1 MNKVK
6 PYLGLIIGL
15 IIFILLSNNIYILFA
30 NVFSLFRV
38 DNRYELDKY
47 MYEEK
52 IENIEKQLLEYEQAY
67 NSFTLYDSSTYI
79 LAKTSIRDIYD
90 FYNYIIIVPSYKIN
104 KNSAVINE
112 KGLVGIVKE
121 INNNTAKVALL
132 TSGEKISV
140 KVGSSYGLLDG
151 YDKKDKL
158 LIVRNINNY
167 ENIEK
172 DMVVTTSGL
181 SKIDEGIDI
190 GYVKKTELKG
200 IERIVYVKSYVD
212 FDDLNYLYV
221 LNKWYLYF

>member
-67 NSFTLYDSSTYI
+67 NSFTLYDSSTHI

-172 DMVVTTSGL
+172 GMVVTTSGL

-221 LNKWYLYF
+221 LNK